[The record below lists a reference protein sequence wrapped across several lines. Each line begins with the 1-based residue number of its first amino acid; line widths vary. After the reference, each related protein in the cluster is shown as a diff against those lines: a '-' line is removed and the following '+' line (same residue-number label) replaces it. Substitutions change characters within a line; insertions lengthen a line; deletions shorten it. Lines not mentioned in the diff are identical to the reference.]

1 MRWRAEQ
8 IAGKCYFCS
17 GESYAFIPMK
27 RTIFLWMTASLLIGS
42 CAPPDLSLVN
52 QVKRF
57 EPEWGAVSEKVT
69 FMDRNLRLSRRRY
82 PQDLEELKPHI
93 LRTTDARRSE
103 LIGLQQQYQDMMRE
117 RDDIQQR
124 FEAQKSRFLG
134 EIEKFNE
141 WENSLSQGFV
151 SRDAATRDFAE
162 FRAIHQ
168 ELKTEFDKLQTELI
182 RNLEKHNTLARRLS
196 TMLELYTN
204 YTIEYK

>member
-1 MRWRAEQ
+1 
-8 IAGKCYFCS
+8 
-17 GESYAFIPMK
+17 
-27 RTIFLWMTASLLIGS
+27 MTASLLLGS

-93 LRTTDARRSE
+93 LRATDARRSE
-103 LIGLQQQYQDMMRE
+103 LLGLQQQYQDMMRE

-134 EIEKFNE
+134 EINKFND
-141 WENSLSQGFV
+141 WENSLSQGLV
-151 SRDAATRDFAE
+151 SRDAANRDFAE
-162 FRAIHQ
+162 FRATHQ
-168 ELKTEFDKLQTELI
+168 ELKVEFDKLQTELI